1 MHKKF
6 DLDLHQQTT
15 SFSNPKQKFSSM
27 LVKKSISKRT
37 SGDGKS
43 RIMVLFREGHSIQ
56 MRFQTSVFV
65 RPEFFNEAVG
75 EIVLPKRGKTNVT
88 LYNEAVLAKADLDN
102 FIGRVQA
109 IMAIGRPDGQPMTK
123 DWIEHLMEMQDND
136 EIQLDPIQLT
146 QTKIESALKKE
157 QTIEEENRAKKEAE
171 EREAARVKTEL
182 ANAVDVFLQNQSLS
196 DGRVRHYKVLKGMI
210 SRFTMYMRLS
220 GEGANYAMYLDSVTH
235 EDIKEFVDYIR
246 NEAQIAES
254 HKRIF
259 SKIDK
264 AFPFASNPDK
274 PRQIGERGT
283 NYINSK
289 IKQLKAVINWH
300 LKQGTTTNNPLVR
313 LEMYR
318 EIYGEPIYI
327 TKEERDTIA
336 DFDLSKASAHLQ
348 EQRDIFVFQC
358 LVGCRVGDFL
368 NLTIANVHNG
378 ILEYVPHKTKDHVQQ
393 VKPRIP
399 LCQRALDLIAKY
411 QGKDSKG
418 RLFPFVTAQRY
429 NENIREIFKLCGINR
444 FVIVRDSVSGQN
456 VMKPIY
462 EVASSHMAR
471 RTFVGAAYKLV
482 KDPNLIGAMSGH
494 VEGSQAFNRYRK
506 IDDDDL
512 RSVTDMM

>member
-1 MHKKF
+1 
-6 DLDLHQQTT
+6 
-15 SFSNPKQKFSSM
+15 M
-27 LVKKSISKRT
+27 LVQKSISKKT
-37 SGDGKS
+37 KEDGKS
-43 RIMVLFREGHSIQ
+43 RIMVLFREGHSLQ
-56 MRFQTSVFV
+56 LRFKSSVFV
-65 RPEFFNEAVG
+65 KPELFNEAVG
-75 EIVLPKRGKTNVT
+75 EIVLPKRSKTNAT

-102 FIGRVQA
+102 FVSRVQA
-109 IMAIGRPDGQPMTK
+109 IIAAGRPDGQPMTK
-123 DWIEHLMEMQDND
+123 DWIDHVLGMQDND
-136 EIQLDPIQLT
+136 EIQLETTRLT

-157 QTIEEENRAKKEAE
+157 QAIEEENKAKREAE

-182 ANAVDVFLQNQSLS
+182 ANAVDVFLQHQSLS

-210 SRFTMYMRLS
+210 NRYTMYMRLS
-220 GEGANYAMYLDSVTH
+220 GECANFTMYLDSVSYK
-235 EDIKEFVDYIR
+235 DIESFIDYIR
-246 NEAQIAES
+246 NEAQIAET

-259 SKIDK
+259 NKIDK
-264 AFPFASNPDK
+264 AFPFASNPGK

-289 IKQLKAVINWH
+289 VKQLKAVINWH

-313 LEMYR
+313 LEMER

-327 TKEERDTIA
+327 TKAERDTIA

-358 LVGCRVGDFL
+358 LVGCRVGDL
-368 NLTIANVHNG
+368 MNLTMANVHNG

-399 LCQRALDLIAKY
+399 LCQRALDLIAKH

-471 RTFVGAAYKLV
+471 KTFVGAAYKAV
-482 KDPNLIGAMSGH
+482 KDPNLIASMSGH
-494 VEGSQAFNRYRK
+494 VPGSQAFNRYRK
-506 IDDDDL
+506 IDDEDC
-512 RSVTDMM
+512 RSVIDMIS